1 MQRESR
7 VTYPTTFVWKRDWKT
22 VGVFF
27 AFLAFMALS
36 ALAIGH
42 AFASPNSDNRPMITI
57 EHKANAVSATQ
68 GIGPRNSE
76 PYLLFTRDC
85 GDTDTFP
92 CVTFDENEW
101 RMVTGYAPNYRYVKL
116 HKCTNE
122 GGGKNLPCVYV
133 SKNKRDI
140 TPFYVYTYDVTFPTA
155 HK

>member
-1 MQRESR
+1 MLRNAPMYMRQNKWQLLAL
-7 VTYPTTFVWKRDWKT
+7 PL
-22 VGVFF
+22 
-27 AFLAFMALS
+27 FLAICALGL
-36 ALAIGH
+36 LAVGIATDG
-42 AFASPNSDNRPMITI
+42 FKSPADSHGSVVTI
-57 EHKANAVSATQ
+57 HETNPVSATQ